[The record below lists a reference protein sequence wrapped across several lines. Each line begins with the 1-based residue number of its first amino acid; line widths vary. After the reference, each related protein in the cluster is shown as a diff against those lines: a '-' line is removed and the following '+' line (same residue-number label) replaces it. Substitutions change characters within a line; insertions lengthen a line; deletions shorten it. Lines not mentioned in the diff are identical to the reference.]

1 MYRQSGWICQ
11 PDNRRDAELIAR
23 FMAFRPEAG
32 RRLPSGKLR
41 DLEMLETKRKQFV
54 EMRKSAQR
62 PIKARL
68 RKGSTA
74 DPDENLRNELLEL
87 LER

>member
-11 PDNRRDAELIAR
+11 PDNRRDAELITR

-54 EMRKSAQR
+54 EMRKSAQQQ
-62 PIKARL
+62 IKARL

-74 DPDENLRNELLEL
+74 DTVEDLRNELLEL

>member
-1 MYRQSGWICQ
+1 MDLSA
-11 PDNRRDAELIAR
+11 DNRRDAELIAR

-41 DLEMLETKRKQFV
+41 DLGMLATKRKQFI
-54 EMRKSAQR
+54 EMRKSAQQQ
-62 PIKARL
+62 IKASL
-68 RKGSTA
+68 RKDSTA
-74 DPDENLRNELLEL
+74 GPVEDLRNELLEL